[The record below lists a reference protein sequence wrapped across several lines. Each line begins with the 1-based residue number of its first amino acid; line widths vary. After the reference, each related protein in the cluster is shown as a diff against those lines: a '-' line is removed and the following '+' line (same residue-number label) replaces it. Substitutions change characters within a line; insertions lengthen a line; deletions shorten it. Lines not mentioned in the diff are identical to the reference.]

1 MSGNND
7 IGALILGAGKGTRMQ
22 SHLPKVLQ
30 PVLDRPML
38 YYILQAVRCA
48 GIKSS
53 AVVTGH
59 RGSDV
64 EDYLAFHWKE
74 CFTINQKEQ
83 LGTGHAV
90 KISCNW
96 LANFSHTVILPG
108 DVPLVGEKTIR
119 RLVDTHIRD
128 KNDCTFITFEPLDPA
143 GYGRVINSEGHV
155 SIVEEK
161 DADTLQKQVRHVNAG
176 IYIFRTS
183 ALLNSISSLSASNS
197 QNEYY
202 LTDLISILSLAGK
215 KVIPYHVEN
224 GTELSGINDPIQLS
238 EVTALMRERILK
250 FNMLKGVRIMDP
262 ASTFIGP
269 DVLLGQD
276 VFIEPFVQI
285 WGQSSIGN
293 GSRIGSHSTISDSI
307 IGENVEI
314 LSHVII
320 DQCTVGSHARLGPF
334 AFIREGTKISSD
346 SFVGKFVEIKKSS
359 LGKGSKV
366 PHLSYI
372 GDATIGD
379 ETNIG
384 AGTITCNFDG
394 SEKHATRIGNRSFV
408 GSDTI
413 IVAPVTIED
422 ETFTAAGSVITRD
435 VPSGALAVSRS
446 KQRNIEGWTQRKDR
460 SSKRRK

>member
-1 MSGNND
+1 MSDNND
-7 IGALILGAGKGTRMQ
+7 IGALVLGAGKGTRMQ
-22 SHLPKVLQ
+22 SNLPKVLQ
-30 PVLDRPML
+30 PILDRPML
-38 YYILQAVRCA
+38 YYILQAVRGA
-48 GIKSS
+48 DIKNS

-64 EDYLAFHWKE
+64 EDYLALHWKE
-74 CFTINQKEQ
+74 CTTINQQEQ

-90 KISCNW
+90 RISCDW
-96 LANFSHTVILPG
+96 SANFSHIVILPG
-108 DVPLVGEKTIR
+108 DVPLICEKTLR
-119 RLVDTHIRD
+119 RLVDTHLRD
-128 KNDCTFITFEPLDPA
+128 KNDCTFITFEPPDPA
-143 GYGRVINSEGHV
+143 GYGRVIDSEGHV
-155 SIVEEK
+155 CIVEEK
-161 DADTLQKQVRHVNAG
+161 DANTMQKQVRQVNAG

-183 ALLNSISSLSASNS
+183 ELLNYISSLSASNS

-202 LTDLISILSLAGK
+202 LTDLISILSIAGK
-215 KVIPYHVEN
+215 KVIPHHVEN
-224 GTELSGINDPIQLS
+224 GIELSGINDPIQLS
-238 EVTALMRERILK
+238 EVTALMKERILK
-250 FNMLKGVRIMDP
+250 SNMLKGVRIMDP

-269 DVLLGQD
+269 DVSLDQD

-285 WGQSSIGN
+285 WGQSSIGK
-293 GSRIGSHSTISDSI
+293 GSRIGSHSIISDSI
-307 IGENVEI
+307 VDENVEI

-320 DQCTVGSHARLGPF
+320 DQCKVGPYARLGPF
-334 AFIREGTKISSD
+334 AFIREGTEISRD

-359 LGKGSKV
+359 LGKASKV

-394 SEKHATRIGNRSFV
+394 LEKHVTRIGNRSFI

-435 VPSGALAVSRS
+435 VPYGALAVSRS

-460 SSKRRK
+460 SRKRRK

>member
-1 MSGNND
+1 MSDNNG
-7 IGALILGAGKGTRMQ
+7 IAALVLGAGKGTRMK
-22 SHLPKVLQ
+22 SNLPKVLQ
-30 PVLDRPML
+30 PILDRPML
-38 YYILQAVRCA
+38 YYILQAIRGA
-48 GIKSS
+48 EIKNS

-59 RGSDV
+59 KGSDV
-64 EDYLAFHWKE
+64 EEYLALHWKD
-74 CFTINQKEQ
+74 CITIRQKEQ

-90 KISCNW
+90 KISSSW
-96 LANFSHTVILPG
+96 WRNFSHIVILPG
-108 DVPLVGEKTIR
+108 DVPLIGQKTLR
-119 RLVDTHIRD
+119 RLVDTHLRD
-128 KNDCTFITFEPLDPA
+128 QNDCTFITFEPFDPA
-143 GYGRVINSEGHV
+143 GYGRVIDSEGHV
-155 SIVEEK
+155 CIVEER
-161 DADTLQKQVRHVNAG
+161 DASTLQKQVRHVNSG

-183 ALLNSISSLSASNS
+183 ALINYIPSLSASNS

-202 LTDLISILSLAGK
+202 LTDLVSILSIAGK
-215 KVIPYHVEN
+215 KVIPHHVEN
-224 GTELSGINDPIQLS
+224 AIELSGINDPIQLS
-238 EVTALMRERILK
+238 EATGLMKERILK
-250 FNMLKGVRIMDP
+250 VNMLRGVRIMDP

-269 DVLLGQD
+269 DATLDHD

-285 WGQSSIGN
+285 WGQSSIGK
-293 GSRIGSHSTISDSI
+293 GSRIGSHSIISDSA

-320 DQCTVGSHARLGPF
+320 DQCTVDCNARLGPF
-334 AFIREGTKISSD
+334 AFIREGTEISSN

-394 SEKHATRIGNRSFV
+394 LEKHATRIGNRSFI

-422 ETFTAAGSVITRD
+422 ETFTAAGSVITHD
-435 VPSGALAVSRS
+435 VPTGALAVSRS

-460 SSKRRK
+460 SRKRRK